1 MGIILSTTRYA
12 PFSLVTGILGII
24 GFIFTLGTFFKVLWT
39 NFTTL
44 GEAPHEVHALLTNLR
59 TELLEEK
66 ASIRI
71 MRKQS
76 KKWRKQFKS
85 SDLEGES
92 GFLGIELDEVTLK
105 TMGDSVK
112 WLVRRFRELER
123 PFLETGEEGI
133 MGERKR
139 RRAGSEGGS
148 PYYEHSAYAP
158 PHTEKG
164 NGRSRSQRRRRST
177 RLDVSEDDEENDS
190 AFWAQRVQYCDFTL
204 KKRFMWLQKKSEA
217 LSLYDALTRV
227 QVRRTARQVGGM
239 SYLMHEYGDKSCR
252 TEVAIRRI
260 EERLNN
266 IVGVRRVD

>member
-76 KKWRKQFKS
+76 KKWRKKFFKKTEE
-85 SDLEGES
+85 EGG

-112 WLVRRFRELER
+112 WLVKRFRELER
-123 PFLETGEEGI
+123 AFLEDGEEGI
-133 MGERKR
+133 MG
-139 RRAGSEGGS
+139 GGKS
-148 PYYEHSAYAP
+148 AYYEHSA
-158 PHTEKG
+158 
-164 NGRSRSQRRRRST
+164 GRSRSRRRRSH
-177 RLDVSEDDEENDS
+177 RYSPNLEPLSDDDTDGNGT

-204 KKRFMWLQKKSEA
+204 KKRFIWLRKKSEA

-252 TEVAIRRI
+252 AETAIRRI
-260 EERLNN
+260 EERLQNF
-266 IVGVRRVD
+266 VGMRRVD